1 MKKDGKA
8 EPEFVLEETT
18 WLPYDRRPGPK
29 CAVYAFPGWGSG
41 ERGRQKAKRYE
52 LGGNIL
58 REQQCLIWDE
68 MPVAIINA
76 NLFF

>member
-8 EPEFVLEETT
+8 EPEFVFEKQHGCHTIGGQAPSVRFMLLLGGAAESG
-18 WLPYDRRPGPK
+18 DDKRP
-29 CAVYAFPGWGSG
+29 
-41 ERGRQKAKRYE
+41 RYE